1 MKENA
6 IDKTLAIQM
15 LVAKG
20 SNKEIHTKPDL
31 VRKEVK
37 IISE

>member
-6 IDKTLAIQM
+6 IDKTLAIPM

-20 SNKEIHTKPDL
+20 KNKEIHTKPD
-31 VRKEVK
+31 VVCKEVK
-37 IISE
+37 ILSG